1 MVKIIGLMSGTSLDG
16 LDMCYAGFEL
26 NDNKWEY
33 TIFAAE
39 AEEYPAEI
47 KSKLASWTFEIEK
60 VVEATQ
66 YDGCPAE
73 DNIIAYC
80 PNCRNTFS
88 INARNTFFIKE

>member
-1 MVKIIGLMSGTSLDG
+1 MADHCKCPHCHQLL
-16 LDMCYAGFEL
+16 
-26 NDNKWEY
+26 
-33 TIFAAE
+33 
-39 AEEYPAEI
+39 
-47 KSKLASWTFEIEK
+47 EIEK